1 MKKIL
6 CLMLVTLLVSCSSVK
21 EIIFASPYDP
31 HEYTLITKIRTE
43 TTFMSCSNDEV
54 TTLYRDALELKNTS
68 QYIPHNEKIAEV
80 TVDFL
85 TMVDELYK
93 KDKPGDVYCKAKLSV
108 LSYNAEKLQKVIGGK
123 SR

>member
-1 MKKIL
+1 
-6 CLMLVTLLVSCSSVK
+6 MLVTLLVSCSSVK

-43 TTFMSCSNDEV
+43 TTFMSCSKDEV

-108 LSYNAEKLQKVIGGK
+108 ISYNAEKLQKAIGGK